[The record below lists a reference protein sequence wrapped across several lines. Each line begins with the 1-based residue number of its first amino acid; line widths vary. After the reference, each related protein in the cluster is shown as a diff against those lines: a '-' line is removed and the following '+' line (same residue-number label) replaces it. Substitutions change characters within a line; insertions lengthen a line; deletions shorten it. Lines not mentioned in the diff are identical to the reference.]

1 MHLAG
6 PALQPLQ
13 VAGIGAPL
21 GDPGAGVGQSP
32 QAEEARST
40 LGRAL
45 AREVAHDAGD
55 LANGALPGGQ
65 HAYDAASERQAAGPQ
80 GDGVDGQGPGAGG
93 FDPPAEV
100 AAEQDGPT

>member
-1 MHLAG
+1 MVGEIVSECLHRRTQEHDRSVGVFARAATMHLAG

-45 AREVAHDAGD
+45 AREVAHDAGA
-55 LANGALPGGQ
+55 LANRALP
-65 HAYDAASERQAAGPQ
+65 AGP
-80 GDGVDGQGPGAGG
+80 
-93 FDPPAEV
+93 PPYHAPSNR
-100 AAEQDGPT
+100 QP